1 MTDLPSPPKPRG
13 NYRPAVTFGGIVHV
27 SGQVSRD
34 DAGTAIK
41 GHLVPG
47 DDLAT
52 ARRAAETT
60 MRRCLSALK
69 EEVGGLD
76 RVAQVLMVRGYIKS
90 APDFEAHPQVMD
102 AASDVLVSVLG
113 ERGRHARAAI
123 GVASLPGG
131 GLVEIELSAGL
142 KP

>member
-41 GHLVPG
+41 GHLVSG

-52 ARRAAETT
+52 ARLAAETA

-69 EEVGGLD
+69 AEVGSLD
-76 RVAQVLMVRGYIKS
+76 RVAQVLMVRGYIES